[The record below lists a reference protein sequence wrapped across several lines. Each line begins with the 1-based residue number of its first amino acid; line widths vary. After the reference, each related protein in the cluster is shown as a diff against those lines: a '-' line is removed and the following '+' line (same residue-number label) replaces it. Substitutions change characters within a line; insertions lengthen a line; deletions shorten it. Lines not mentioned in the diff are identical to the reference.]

1 MLVAVRKPSLPACR
15 LPLGRTYTYIVT
27 TTPTAAAAACI
38 SPSFQSRNE

>member
-27 TTPTAAAAACI
+27 TTPTAAACI